1 VLLNTGTRL
10 ALRMRME
17 GYEMISLKRILVP
30 CDFSDT
36 SAAAVRY
43 GIALARNFGAR
54 LHFLHVGDR
63 AQSQFE
69 SEFPIGLEN
78 AVEDAVRERLL
89 RIVTPQEQM
98 ELNPEFAVRPGA
110 PAAEIVRYAQEAN
123 VDLIVMGTHGRGFVG
138 HMVMGSV
145 AEKVVRTASCPV
157 LTVRTPASGWI
168 APEVATTSTLASV

>member
-1 VLLNTGTRL
+1 
-10 ALRMRME
+10 
-17 GYEMISLKRILVP
+17 MIVLKRILVP

-36 SAAAVRY
+36 SEAAVRY
-43 GIALARNFGAR
+43 AITLARTFGAR
-54 LHFLHVGDR
+54 LYFLHVGDR

-89 RIVTPQEQM
+89 RIVTPHDQV

-110 PAAEIVRYAQEAN
+110 PAAEIVRYALEAN
-123 VDLIVMGTHGRGFVG
+123 IDLIVMGTHGRGFVG

-157 LTVRTPASGWI
+157 LTVRAPGWGWLAPDAETTSTPAS
-168 APEVATTSTLASV
+168 V

>member
-1 VLLNTGTRL
+1 
-10 ALRMRME
+10 ME
-17 GYEMISLKRILVP
+17 GYEMIALKRILVP

-78 AVEDAVRERLL
+78 AVEDAGRERLL

-110 PAAEIVRYAQEAN
+110 PAAEIVHYAHDAN
-123 VDLIVMGTHGRGFVG
+123 IDLIVMGTHGRGAVA

-157 LTVRTPASGWI
+157 LTVRTPATGWI
-168 APEVATTSTLASV
+168 APEVVTTSTTASV

>member
-1 VLLNTGTRL
+1 MF
-10 ALRMRME
+10 AF
-17 GYEMISLKRILVP
+17 KRILVP

-54 LHFLHVGDR
+54 VHFLHVGDR

-69 SEFPIGLEN
+69 SEFPIGLES

-98 ELNPEFAVRPGA
+98 ELNPEFIIRPGA
-110 PAAEIVRYAQEAN
+110 PPAEIVRYAEDAN
-123 VDLIVMGTHGRGFVG
+123 IDLIVMGTHGRGLVG

-145 AEKVVRTASCPV
+145 AEKVVRTATCPV
-157 LTVRTPASGWI
+157 LTVRMAAAASI
-168 APEVATTSTLASV
+168 TPEVATVSTPASL

>member
-1 VLLNTGTRL
+1 
-10 ALRMRME
+10 ME
-17 GYEMISLKRILVP
+17 GYEMIALKRILVP

-54 LHFLHVGDR
+54 VHFLHVGDR

-89 RIVTPQEQM
+89 RIVTPQEQV
-98 ELNPEFAVRPGA
+98 EINPEFAVRPGA

-157 LTVRTPASGWI
+157 LTVRKPPTASI
-168 APEVATTSTLASV
+168 ASEAGTVSTSVSV

>member
-1 VLLNTGTRL
+1 
-10 ALRMRME
+10 ME
-17 GYEMISLKRILVP
+17 GYEMIALKRILVP

-69 SEFPIGLEN
+69 SEFPIGLEQ

-98 ELNPEFAVRPGA
+98 ELNPEFAIRPGA
-110 PAAEIVRYAQEAN
+110 PATEIVHYAQEAN

-157 LTVRTPASGWI
+157 LTVRTPPTARIAREETTVSMPASI
-168 APEVATTSTLASV
+168 

>member
-1 VLLNTGTRL
+1 
-10 ALRMRME
+10 ME
-17 GYEMISLKRILVP
+17 GFEMIALNRILVP
-30 CDFSDT
+30 CDFSET

-43 GIALARNFGAR
+43 AVALARNFGAR

-89 RIVTPQEQM
+89 RIVTPQEEV

-110 PAAEIVRYAQEAN
+110 PAAEIVRYAQDAN
-123 VDLIVMGTHGRGFVG
+123 IDLIVMGTHGRGLVG

-157 LTVRTPASGWI
+157 LTVRTPAQGWI
-168 APEVATTSTLASV
+168 APEVATASTSASV

>member
-1 VLLNTGTRL
+1 
-10 ALRMRME
+10 ME
-17 GYEMISLKRILVP
+17 GNEMIALKRILVP

-89 RIVTPQEQM
+89 RIVTPQEEV
-98 ELNPEFAVRPGA
+98 ELKPEFAVRPGV
-110 PAAEIVRYAQEAN
+110 PAAEIVRYAEDAN
-123 VDLIVMGTHGRGFVG
+123 IDLIVMGTHGRGFVG

-157 LTVRTPASGWI
+157 LTVRTPAPGWI
-168 APEVATTSTLASV
+168 APEVTRTTTPASV

>member
-1 VLLNTGTRL
+1 
-10 ALRMRME
+10 
-17 GYEMISLKRILVP
+17 MIALKRILVP

-36 SAAAVRY
+36 SVAAVQY
-43 GIALARNFGAR
+43 AVALARTFSAR
-54 LHFLHVGDR
+54 LHVLHVGDR

-89 RIVTPQEQM
+89 RIVTPQEEV

-110 PAAEIVRYAQEAN
+110 PAAEIVRYAQDAN
-123 VDLIVMGTHGRGFVG
+123 IDLIVMGTHGRGPVG

-145 AEKVVRTASCPV
+145 AEKVVRTAPCPV
-157 LTVRTPASGWI
+157 LTVRTSAPAWI
-168 APEVATTSTLASV
+168 TPEVTSASTRALA